1 MSVGHVEKF
10 QYSVLL
16 PDGKRNS
23 RAIKVCGINI
33 LGVGVLVLFL
43 PLCLFI
49 NDFFNDGVNTTE
61 WVATNDKVVA
71 Q

>member
-1 MSVGHVEKF
+1 MSAGHVEKF
-10 QYSVLL
+10 QYSLLL

-33 LGVGVLVLFL
+33 LGVGVLISFL
-43 PLCLFI
+43 PLSLFI
-49 NDFFNDGVNTTE
+49 NGLFNDGVNTTE
-61 WVATNDKVVA
+61 WAATNDKVVA

>member
-1 MSVGHVEKF
+1 MSAGHVEKF
-10 QYSVLL
+10 QYSLSL

-33 LGVGVLVLFL
+33 LGVGVLISFL
-43 PLCLFI
+43 PLSLFI
-49 NDFFNDGVNTTE
+49 NGLFNDGVNTTE
-61 WVATNDKVVA
+61 WAATNDKVVA